1 MPANREIY
9 HFDDFTLEGYG
20 ELLGMALGVNDFVDY
35 PNAKDFDRF
44 VIWRH
49 DVDMSPAAA
58 VETALIENSL
68 GIRAH
73 YFFLPH
79 SEFYNLL
86 ERENLERVRRIG
98 DLGHSVQLHFD
109 SGYYG
114 VDSEERLERCLRLEA
129 DFLNEVLGVCIGAF
143 SFHNPSAF
151 DLGCGAEH
159 YAGLVNTYSEFFKR
173 EVAYCSDSNGYW
185 RHRRL
190 RELLGPGAP
199 PRLQVLTHPEW
210 WQPEVMSP
218 RQRVNRAI
226 DLRAEATRR
235 YYDQLLKDHGRKNI
249 DWED

>member
-86 ERENLERVRRIG
+86 ERENLERVWRIG

-129 DFLNEVLGVCIGAF
+129 DFFNEVLGVRIGAF
-143 SFHNPSAF
+143 SFHNPSAPCSSWLPF
-151 DLGCGAEH
+151 DQSSSNSFRRLQSRFGCRKRLRVPQDLGNLPACVCQILPNFGH
-159 YAGLVNTYSEFFKR
+159 LLRS
-173 EVAYCSDSNGYW
+173 
-185 RHRRL
+185 HR
-190 RELLGPGAP
+190 A
-199 PRLQVLTHPEW
+199 
-210 WQPEVMSP
+210 
-218 RQRVNRAI
+218 
-226 DLRAEATRR
+226 
-235 YYDQLLKDHGRKNI
+235 HGQ
-249 DWED
+249 